1 MRVGYIRVSTREQSE
16 TDALEQQTARVE
28 KAGAELIFTDV
39 ESGRSDKRKQFNKML
54 EMCKERK
61 ISEIIIT
68 RIDRLAR
75 SVITIHK
82 TIVLLSECGVKLTV
96 LDAPIDDA
104 SSPFGWFSINQMAG
118 LAEFES
124 RLLSSR
130 VKHGM
135 VYFREQKKAPGRTPF
150 GYRRVNE
157 KYAPDTTTLHECGKS
172 LWEIAAEIVD
182 YFVNGNASLRS
193 TVAYF
198 KNKYGINWS
207 NSGLR
212 HWLLSPV
219 LQGHTGYFLFNNQNH
234 PERWQVHYNTHT
246 ALVSQSEVKIIQDRI
261 QENRHAYS
269 YGIKDKEFLP
279 LIGQVICGACG
290 AKFYVKK
297 ARGKWATYRARCRK
311 HDAIGK
317 HFCSNKDGICLPTIM
332 TAVDNAL
339 IAKCEQVKAYTIE
352 HIDLEEKAPPELVE
366 HYEQLKTLLAMPKN
380 AVIQQAIDQTLLEI
394 QAIKQE
400 QAVANQVSTE
410 LQGILTHCFSDP
422 KYWEGLPWKEKREIY
437 RNLVDTIT
445 VLNGEILEIKLFV

>member
-1 MRVGYIRVSTREQSE
+1 MIVGYIRVSTREQSE

-28 KAGAELIFTDV
+28 KAGASVIFTDI

-82 TIVLLSECGVKLTV
+82 TIVLLDEYGVKLTV

-124 RLLSSR
+124 RLLSNR

-135 VYFREQKKAPGRTPF
+135 EYFREQKKAPGRTPF
-150 GYRRVNE
+150 GYRRVDE
-157 KYAPDTTTLHECGKS
+157 KYAPNTTLHESGKTY
-172 LWEIAAEIVD
+172 WEIAREIVD
-182 YFVNGNASLRS
+182 YFTDGKGSLRG
-193 TVAYF
+193 TVTYF
-198 KNKYGINWS
+198 KEKYGVDWS
-207 NSGLR
+207 NTGLKI
-212 HWLLSPV
+212 WLLSPA
-219 LQGHTGYFLFNNQNH
+219 LQGHTAYFLVNSPNEPTQI
-234 PERWQVHYNTHT
+234 HYNTHP
-246 ALVSQSEVKIIQDRI
+246 ALVSQSEVKIIQDKI

-269 YGIKDKEFLP
+269 YGAKNKELQP
-279 LIGQVICGACG
+279 LMGQVICGACG
-290 AKFYVKK
+290 SKFYVRK
-297 ARGKWATYRARCRK
+297 ARGKWGNYRARCRRR
-311 HDAIGK
+311 DAIGK

-339 IAKCEQVKAYTIE
+339 IAKCKEIKAYTIE
-352 HIDLEEKAPPELVE
+352 HIDMFEKVAPELVE
-366 HYEQLKTLLAMPKN
+366 PYEQLKTLRAMPKN

-394 QAIKQE
+394 QAIKQKN
-400 QAVANQVSTE
+400 AVASQVSTE
-410 LQGILTHCFSDP
+410 MQGILMHCFSDS
-422 KYWEGLPWKEKREIY
+422 KYWEALPWSDKRQVY
-437 RNLVDTIT
+437 RDLVDTVT
-445 VLNGEILEIKLFV
+445 VLDGEITEIKLLV